1 VDKGHSLPQQTVR
14 RAHYLRV
21 FLRSL
26 INANLD
32 MARRVLS
39 PPLPI
44 YDLFDFLANEET
56 RRKREP
62 EQIHYKTA
70 HSGCAWNGRVPDT
83 G

>member
-1 VDKGHSLPQQTVR
+1 MDKGHSSPQQTVR

-26 INANLD
+26 IHANLD

-44 YDLFDFLANEET
+44 YDLFDFLANEEP
-56 RRKREP
+56 RRKREL
-62 EQIHYKTA
+62 EHIHYKTP
-70 HSGCAWNGRVPDT
+70 HSGCA
-83 G
+83 

>member
-1 VDKGHSLPQQTVR
+1 VGKGHSSPQQTVR

-44 YDLFDFLANEET
+44 CDLFDFLANEET
-56 RRKREP
+56 RRKREL
-62 EQIHYKTA
+62 EHIHYKMV
-70 HSGCAWNGRVPDT
+70 HSGGV
-83 G
+83 

>member
-1 VDKGHSLPQQTVR
+1 VGKGHSSPQQTVR

-44 YDLFDFLANEET
+44 CDLFDFLANEET

-62 EQIHYKTA
+62 EQIYCNTV
-70 HSGCAWNGRVPDT
+70 HSGCA
-83 G
+83 